1 MTCDILAVHAFS
13 VIYFVHSLFVTLSLQ
28 GVVLAPILSFHTP
41 LSLVSSLYVFCCPTP
56 SSVASTWHPQSAI
69 GVQSFVIAH
78 HVIDSVHTSDRHALT
93 SYAASRLPTP
103 PVRPPTVLHRPLPG
117 SIFRSG
123 RTRPVR
129 YHPKACC
136 ERCVGHHPFVSFHF
150 TPLFGV
156 VEAYSITQ
164 VLLDL
169 SP

>member
-1 MTCDILAVHAFS
+1 MR
-13 VIYFVHSLFVTLSLQ
+13 
-28 GVVLAPILSFHTP
+28 LSFTSFIPCLLLYHCRESFLP
-41 LSLVSSLYVFCCPTP
+41 LYCRFIHAYIYCLSRYVSRCPIP
-56 SSVASTWHPQSAI
+56 SSVVSTCHPQSAT
-69 GVQSFVIAH
+69 GVQILVIAH